1 MENHPRKA
9 GFSPAGGR
17 SIRPTSITDA
27 SVRLKRLE
35 ASTSQQSVTTL
46 VDTLET
52 LEEQQRRQNNIATT
66 SSEKGELSEGTD
78 VEEVEIWQPQQKW
91 KRKWNPG
98 VMAAVAAVGAIGG
111 IAAGM
116 YAIRPRD
123 PIFHVELIT
132 LKGFD
137 LRFCTDSP
145 LLLAVVDVSLVLHI
159 NVTNPNVA
167 PIVFSDTIMDIY
179 YRSTLLGQAKVS
191 IGMVSFC
198 FYYSDVEL
206 VHP

>member
-1 MENHPRKA
+1 
-9 GFSPAGGR
+9 
-17 SIRPTSITDA
+17 
-27 SVRLKRLE
+27 
-35 ASTSQQSVTTL
+35 
-46 VDTLET
+46 
-52 LEEQQRRQNNIATT
+52 
-66 SSEKGELSEGTD
+66 
-78 VEEVEIWQPQQKW
+78 
-91 KRKWNPG
+91 
-98 VMAAVAAVGAIGG
+98 
-111 IAAGM
+111 M

-132 LKGFD
+132 LNGFD

-198 FYYSDVEL
+198 FYYFDVL